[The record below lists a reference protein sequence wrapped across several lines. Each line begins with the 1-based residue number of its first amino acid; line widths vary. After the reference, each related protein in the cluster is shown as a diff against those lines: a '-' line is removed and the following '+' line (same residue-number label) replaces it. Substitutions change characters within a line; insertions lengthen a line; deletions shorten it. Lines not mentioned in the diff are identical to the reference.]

1 MEIFTGGTVFAQ
13 HQNGE
18 FGDFLKGH
26 LFCCLRKI
34 CGIGHKDILKDRELM
49 DGAEF
54 QELEQVEGG
63 ENDGVYMQA
72 MRSTV

>member
-1 MEIFTGGTVFAQ
+1 MHPG
-13 HQNGE
+13 
-18 FGDFLKGH
+18 KG
-26 LFCCLRKI
+26 
-34 CGIGHKDILKDRELM
+34 ILKDRELM

-54 QELEQVEGG
+54 QELEPVEVG